1 VTTEKHK
8 IAVVMPLYNKA
19 IEVIRAI
26 DSVLKQ
32 TVSDFELIVVNDGST
47 DKGPEIVKSIND
59 SRIRIIDQKNA
70 GVSVARNRGIC
81 EAQSDLIA
89 FLDADDEWKVSFLE
103 TILNLKEK
111 FPACNVF
118 ATNYLY
124 REVNGAFRLPIIR
137 GLPSHPWEGI
147 LDDYF
152 AVAIKS
158 DPPIWTSAVAV
169 IKGAIRSV
177 GMFPVGV
184 TSGEDLLTW
193 AKLAVYNDIAYST
206 KPESVFWLRAPRT
219 GMPTRLPDE
228 DDPVG
233 RTLESLLTTVSSDD
247 KKAFKQYIDLW
258 HRMRASMYLRLG
270 MRKEASLEVRNM
282 SRFAYKDIKFYT
294 YSVIVHLP
302 SSISNVLMKC
312 LNFVKS
318 FRL

>member
-1 VTTEKHK
+1 MQNYAPKITIVIPLFNKEKE
-8 IAVVMPLYNKA
+8 IYSAV
-19 IEVIRAI
+19 E
-26 DSVLKQ
+26 SVLAQ
-32 TVSDFELIVVNDGST
+32 TVSDFELIVVNDGSI
-47 DKGPEIVKSIND
+47 DKGPEIVRSIND
-59 SRIRIIDQKNA
+59 YRIRIIDQDNA
-70 GVSVARNRGIC
+70 GVSAARNRGIR

-103 TILNLKEK
+103 TIFNLKKK
-111 FPACNVF
+111 FPTCNVF

-137 GLPSHPWEGI
+137 GLPSHHWEGI
-147 LDDYF
+147 LDDYLGV
-152 AVAIKS
+152 AVKS
-158 DPPIWTSAVAV
+158 DPPICSSAVAV
-169 IKGAIRSV
+169 MKGAIRSI

-233 RTLESLLTTVSSDD
+233 RTLESLMTTVAVANQ
-247 KKAFKQYIDLW
+247 KAFKQYIGLW
-258 HRMRASMYLRLG
+258 HRMRASIYLRLG
-270 MRKEASLEVRNM
+270 RHKEASREVRNM

-294 YSVIVHLP
+294 YSMIVHLP
-302 SSISNVLMKC
+302 GSISNALMKC
-312 LNFVKS
+312 LNLVKS
-318 FRL
+318 FCL